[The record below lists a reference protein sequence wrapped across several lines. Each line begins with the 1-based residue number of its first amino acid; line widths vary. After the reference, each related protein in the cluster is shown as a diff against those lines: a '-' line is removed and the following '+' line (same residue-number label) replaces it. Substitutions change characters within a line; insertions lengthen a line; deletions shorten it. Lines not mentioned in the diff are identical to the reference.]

1 MKKLSILVLGATVAI
16 TPAYA
21 ETDVNYNTPKTELST
36 KQADLSFAF
45 DDAENLQATDMT
57 LVEMQKTQGAALP
70 FVAGILVGG
79 VIGAW
84 SNHGASYAKNGR
96 LASTKS
102 TLYATGGGMVGGV
115 YSGAMLKGAGIST
128 SIFAKSA
135 WKSGTGVA
143 NATIRTNDAFLGQ
156 GTVGGYKH
164 KSR

>member
-1 MKKLSILVLGATVAI
+1 MG
-16 TPAYA
+16 
-21 ETDVNYNTPKTELST
+21 
-36 KQADLSFAF
+36 LSFAF
-45 DDAENLQATDMT
+45 DGVENLQATDMT
-57 LVEMQKTQGAALP
+57 LVEMQETQGAALP
-70 FVAGILVGG
+70 FVAGVLVGG
-79 VIGAW
+79 AIGAW

-135 WKSGTGVA
+135 WKGGTGVA
-143 NATIRTNDAFLGQ
+143 NATIRINGAFLGQ
-156 GTVGGYKH
+156 GTVGGYKR

>member
-1 MKKLSILVLGATVAI
+1 MKKLSILALSATVAI
-16 TPAYA
+16 TPAFA
-21 ETDVNYNTPKTELST
+21 ETDVNYNTPITELSSQ
-36 KQADLSFAF
+36 QADLSFAF
-45 DDAENLQATDMT
+45 DDAENLQAVAMTDGQM
-57 LVEMQKTQGAALP
+57 EETQGAALP
-70 FVAGILVGG
+70 FVAGVLVGG
-79 VIGAW
+79 AIGAW
-84 SNHGASYAKNGR
+84 SNHVASYAKNGR

-135 WKSGTGVA
+135 WKGGTGVA
-143 NATIRTNDAFLGQ
+143 NATIRTNGAFLGQ

>member
-1 MKKLSILVLGATVAI
+1 MWQASWWAVRLVL
-16 TPAYA
+16 
-21 ETDVNYNTPKTELST
+21 
-36 KQADLSFAF
+36 
-45 DDAENLQATDMT
+45 
-57 LVEMQKTQGAALP
+57 
-70 FVAGILVGG
+70 
-79 VIGAW
+79 

-102 TLYATGGGMVGGV
+102 TLYTTGGGMVGGV

-143 NATIRTNDAFLGQ
+143 NATIRTNGAFLGQ

>member
-1 MKKLSILVLGATVAI
+1 MGGA
-16 TPAYA
+16 
-21 ETDVNYNTPKTELST
+21 
-36 KQADLSFAF
+36 
-45 DDAENLQATDMT
+45 
-57 LVEMQKTQGAALP
+57 
-70 FVAGILVGG
+70 
-79 VIGAW
+79 IGAW
-84 SNHGASYAKNGR
+84 TNHGASYAKNGR

-135 WKSGTGVA
+135 WKGGTGVA
-143 NATIRTNDAFLGQ
+143 NATIRTNGAFLGQ

>member
-1 MKKLSILVLGATVAI
+1 MI
-16 TPAYA
+16 
-21 ETDVNYNTPKTELST
+21 
-36 KQADLSFAF
+36 
-45 DDAENLQATDMT
+45 
-57 LVEMQKTQGAALP
+57 LVEMQETQGTALP
-70 FVAGILVGG
+70 FVAGVLVGG
-79 VIGAW
+79 AIGAW

-102 TLYATGGGMVGGV
+102 TLYTTGGGMVGGV

-143 NATIRTNDAFLGQ
+143 NATIRTNGAFLGQ

>member
-1 MKKLSILVLGATVAI
+1 MLLLSRII
-16 TPAYA
+16 T
-21 ETDVNYNTPKTELST
+21 KLST

-57 LVEMQKTQGAALP
+57 LVEMQETQGAALP
-70 FVAGILVGG
+70 FVAGVLVGG
-79 VIGAW
+79 AIGAW

-135 WKSGTGVA
+135 WKGGTGVA
-143 NATIRTNDAFLGQ
+143 NAAIRINGAFLGQ
-156 GTVGGYKH
+156 GTVGGYKR

>member
-1 MKKLSILVLGATVAI
+1 MLLLSRII
-16 TPAYA
+16 T
-21 ETDVNYNTPKTELST
+21 KLST

-45 DDAENLQATDMT
+45 DDVENLQAVFMTDGQM
-57 LVEMQKTQGAALP
+57 EETQGAALP
-70 FVAGILVGG
+70 FVAGVLVGG
-79 VIGAW
+79 AIGAW

-102 TLYATGGGMVGGV
+102 TLYATGGGMIGGV

-135 WKSGTGVA
+135 WKGGTGVA
-143 NATIRTNDAFLGQ
+143 NATIRINGAFLGQ